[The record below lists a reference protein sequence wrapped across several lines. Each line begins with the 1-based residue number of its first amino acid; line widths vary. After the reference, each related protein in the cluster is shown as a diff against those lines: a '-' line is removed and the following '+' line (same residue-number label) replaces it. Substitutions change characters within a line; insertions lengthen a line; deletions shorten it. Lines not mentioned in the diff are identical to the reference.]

1 MLPGIRTRELDS
13 RQLQLLVYQRQTEKN
28 TDRPYG
34 SHSTARWHER
44 SAAWAGMGQVASE
57 EDEALVVQI
66 PIPENLQNSDFSLAL
81 SIGYQLEAE
90 RALIHRT
97 FFRVNDLKII
107 TGRGHRAPLSGR
119 FKLKAVEALPEQLG
133 ADKPWL
139 IQRDELEK
147 VDA

>member
-1 MLPGIRTRELDS
+1 
-13 RQLQLLVYQRQTEKN
+13 
-28 TDRPYG
+28 
-34 SHSTARWHER
+34 
-44 SAAWAGMGQVASE
+44 MGQVASE